1 MFGLSKEIRNL
12 NSLVLSLLYRILYH
26 PAINFLIR
34 NIMKLIPG
42 WPAAWRIQP
51 SGILTIPLSN
61 GKTMRLHTNQTC
73 HVTGVV
79 FWEGS
84 SAYEFTD
91 VFLHLFAR
99 SGVFLDVGSNI
110 GYYSVMAGVTAPDL
124 KVYAFDPSPGPF
136 EFLEKNIRLNACRHV
151 FPNQLALSDSEGRF
165 SFHVSYNLKY
175 PWLGHRVL
183 GGSGHLA
190 HVRESPGLF
199 KVDVE
204 CQTLDRF
211 VQNKKLETIDLIK
224 LDVEEAEHLVLSG
237 GKKSLAA
244 FRPIVV
250 CEVFSAEMLDLIL
263 KEILI
268 GGYHCFLN
276 EGNALLPFEKGRIMD
291 IEKPENFF
299 FVPEEK
305 LDWIKD
311 FVV

>member
-12 NSLVLSLLYRILYH
+12 NSSVLSLLYRILYH

-34 NIMKLIPG
+34 SVMKAIPF
-42 WPAAWRIQP
+42 WPVRWRIQP
-51 SGILTIPLSN
+51 SGILPIPLSN
-61 GKTMRLHTNQTC
+61 GKIMKLCTNQTC
-73 HVTGVV
+73 HVTSVV

-91 VFLHLFAR
+91 IFLHLFSR
-99 SGVFLDVGSNI
+99 SKVFFDVGSNI
-110 GYYSVMAGVTAPDL
+110 GYYAVMAGVTAPDL

-136 EFLEKNIRLNACRHV
+136 EFLQKNIELNACRNV
-151 FPNQLALSDSEGRF
+151 KALQLALSDKEGMF
-165 SFHVSYNLKY
+165 SFHISYNLKY
-175 PWLGHRVL
+175 PYLGYRVL

-199 KVDVE
+199 KVNAE
-204 CQTLDRF
+204 CRTLDQF
-211 VQNKKLETIDLIK
+211 VEHNKIASIDLIK

-250 CEVFSAEMLDLIL
+250 CEVFSVEMLDLIL
-263 KEILI
+263 REILI
-268 GGYHCFLN
+268 GHYHCFLN
-276 EGNALLPFEKGRIMD
+276 EGNALYPFSQGQSLA

-305 LDWIKD
+305 LDLISG
-311 FVV
+311 FVR